1 MWSAS
6 CLASAASMSSNEP
19 SLKTAAGNDRRR
31 LSASSGTAM
40 YLPWRP
46 VTPRDGESVRWEC
59 VDGRWIAIGLATG
72 KRAGF
77 AFVYHSGVLCEYVET
92 YEQALALAKKWRT
105 I

>member
-1 MWSAS
+1 MNAS
-6 CLASAASMSSNEP
+6 RS
-19 SLKTAAGNDRRR
+19 KTAA
-31 LSASSGTAM
+31 AT

-46 VTPRDGESVRWEC
+46 ATPRDGESVRWES

-77 AFVYHSGVLCEYVET
+77 AFVHHSGVLCEYVET
-92 YEQALALAKKWRT
+92 YEDALALARKWRT